1 MNTPQVTQTSEIW
14 HSSTERRNHVL
25 SFPKMS
31 NSVFFCKNCGSLE
44 VFFTKENEKL
54 VMKCLDCTNV
64 DD

>member
-1 MNTPQVTQTSEIW
+1 
-14 HSSTERRNHVL
+14 
-25 SFPKMS
+25 MS